1 MGLNYTLMP
10 QQTTVK
16 MTHKRWNA
24 AHSNRKATTIL
35 FQLLILINFLVFDGV
50 NAKLNLCDV
59 ETGQT
64 NIILDIEESRGD
76 VIGQQTTPPELP
88 IFGDPET
95 EISLELVFQKTEPIF
110 LLSGKTL
117 QLLKPLDRDK
127 DNLSHIVFQI
137 SCTIQSTRRNRNIPI
152 IVRVSDVN
160 DNPPL
165 FVNTPYETTV
175 PESTPI
181 GTTIFRNILA
191 QDKDAGVNGL
201 VEYFLIDSSKNLLHS
216 NDTVNVADGN
226 GVFAISYP
234 HQGQVTVAKALDYE
248 RIQRYYLTIVASDRA
263 RNSSERLSATT
274 VLTVNIADS
283 DDLDPSFIYRG
294 CVNLDGACIN
304 PEYTATVPSG
314 TLQGVL
320 NIHPERIQAIDL
332 DQISAP
338 IKYSFVSGAPSTYN
352 EYFEIDEQTGI
363 VRQKKL
369 VDSSVTARQFDIT
382 IQAEE
387 VSEAKRSTTARL
399 TINVKPVDSFP
410 PVINA
415 SSNEGFVDE
424 NSPKGTKV
432 LDLNGKPIKLITTD
446 ADIPEDG
453 EQPSYTYELTTPSFV
468 ISSDGILLVNDPNL
482 DRDSPNLSKLRF
494 QVVAREVKGNAASS
508 PMSITVNLNDI
519 NDNTPKLALIP
530 PVQITAGNE
539 RRLIAKANATDNDSG
554 ENAVITYT
562 IHHVSNNGMKKFGID
577 KSTGEIEAIARVV
590 AGERYSITVQAS
602 DIGNL
607 YSQAIVEVTI
617 IPGPNTK
624 PPKFIKNVYDVQVSE
639 GADINSTVAVVKAE
653 DPESDPVHYTIVSGN
668 DLRQFSIGTESGVI
682 SVIRK
687 LDREQIT
694 RYQLIVRADDNGGL
708 SSSATIN
715 IRVTDINDNNP
726 IFDES
731 MMPFKFDVEEG
742 KANQSV
748 GVVHAHDIDE
758 GVNAEISYSLSD
770 DIPFTIDK
778 KTGEI
783 RTKVELDYEKI
794 KDYKFVVTA
803 KDSAPDS
810 RLGTAS
816 VTVNIKDVP
825 DEVPKFTEALIEV
838 KIPENAPDMTIATV
852 VAKDPD
858 TKPEITYVLK
868 NGPSEHFKIDP
879 KTGVIRTVK
888 GLDYEEEKM
897 IEIIVGTA
905 ENPGR
910 GAGDIVKIKVNVEDR
925 NDNPPVFISIPESVT
940 INDDLP
946 IGSKV
951 GAMPAVDGD
960 GTSPSNSIRYEIVG
974 RGKAQKYFQVDSDTG
989 DILLRDELKKEED
1002 TEYQVDVRAFDLG
1015 EPQLSSVS
1023 SLPIYVKH
1031 VLSDP
1036 ILEFTEPR
1044 TDTSPIMNPESVG
1057 LAFSDDVYTISV
1069 PETTGINSTLKL
1081 LQIINSKKATKNR
1094 GGFKCEITN
1103 GNEWNLFKTNIED
1116 HSCGLVL
1123 INSLDYENKTSH
1135 EIGIKLTSTKYL
1147 VNPQKSFCHVKIIVQ
1162 DQNDNAPV
1170 FKFPSTNRNARNDTF
1185 YGIVSVDT
1193 DIDTP
1198 IMTIKANDAD
1208 SGVYGSLKYQ
1218 IYDEDE
1224 FNYISKDE
1232 TPSSYFTI
1240 AEDTGIL
1247 KTQKALNSRRH
1258 SQPFKFIVEVRDNN
1272 GNETMQGV
1280 SVNLAKARI
1289 VINTISDANR
1299 MALVFADSSPKEV
1312 RRHARALEDLLYD
1325 KSPNLLIEIE
1335 KFSNRRTQ
1343 LANGSIVELSDATDV
1358 WFYAIDPQT
1367 ENILERNNTEIFSN
1381 LMEPSAQSQINLEA
1395 SGIVH
1400 ATAQGITAPIEVP
1413 HVHQQIPIKRLT
1425 AGLFLDEEIFPYV
1438 LIFISAV
1445 ILILGT
1451 SGIIYICISW
1461 SRYKNFKQQMRNYT
1475 APTNPPPRYDPVIL
1489 NSPPSEVSLTNLK
1502 EYETQM
1508 LGMAVNEEQEEM
1520 QIEYR
1525 SKHHTFGLD
1534 NMSYIKDQG
1543 QSSPTN
1549 SDTPTVVIGTLQRN
1563 NRINL
1568 LNNINQKQ
1576 QNSLNKTIE
1585 MNRNNYANPLS
1596 IDTNFKAGTTLTLGR
1611 IKSERNQIIN
1621 GYDDT
1626 TLNRNNLSLAPN
1638 NTFSTLGRPNRSQH
1652 NNLANNNHHSTLN
1665 RNHRYHADLPITNP
1679 IFKRHQSSEMLNC
1692 ESNDNVYFGGN
1703 GNKRAIDHYAHLG
1716 YPYNIDRSE
1725 QETTTE
1731 L

>member
-1 MGLNYTLMP
+1 M
-10 QQTTVK
+10 TV
-16 MTHKRWNA
+16 
-24 AHSNRKATTIL
+24 
-35 FQLLILINFLVFDGV
+35 F
-50 NAKLNLCDV
+50 
-59 ETGQT
+59 
-64 NIILDIEESRGD
+64 
-76 VIGQQTTPPELP
+76 IGQQTTPPELP
-88 IFGDPET
+88 INGDIDN
-95 EISLELVFQKTEPIF
+95 EIELELVFSKTEPIF
-110 LLSGKTL
+110 SLSGKTL
-117 QLLKPLDRDK
+117 KLLKPLDRDK

-137 SCTIQSTRRNRNIPI
+137 SCTVLKTRRNRNIPI

-160 DNPPL
+160 DNPPV

-201 VEYFLIDSSKNLLHS
+201 VEYFLIDSPKNLLHS
-216 NDTVNVADGN
+216 NDTANVADGN

-248 RIQRYYLTIVASDRA
+248 RIQRYYLTIVASDRS
-263 RNSSERLSATT
+263 RNANERLSATT

-294 CVNLDGACIN
+294 CVNLDGACLN
-304 PEYTATVPSG
+304 PEYSATVPSG
-314 TLQGVL
+314 QLQGVL

-338 IKYSFVSGAPSTYN
+338 IKYSFISGVPESYKD
-352 EYFEIDEQTGI
+352 YFEIDEQTGI
-363 VRQKKL
+363 VKQKKL
-369 VDSSVTARQFDIT
+369 VDNSVTARQFDIT

-387 VSEAKRSTTARL
+387 VTEAKRSTTARL

-410 PVINA
+410 PVIHA
-415 SSNEGFVDE
+415 SASEGFVDE

-432 LDLNGKPIKLITTD
+432 LDSKGNPIKLTTTD

-453 EQPSYTYELTTPSFV
+453 EQLMYTYELTTPSFI
-468 ISSDGILLVNDPNL
+468 ISNDGILLVNEAGL
-482 DRDSPNLSKLRF
+482 DRDAPNLSKLRF

-508 PMSITVNLNDI
+508 PLSITVNLNDI
-519 NDNTPKLALIP
+519 NDNSPKLALIP
-530 PVQITAGNE
+530 PVQITAGND

-554 ENAVITYT
+554 ENAIISYS
-562 IHHVSNNGMKKFGID
+562 IHHVSNNGIKKFTID
-577 KSTGEIEAIARVV
+577 KKNGEIEAIARLV

-607 YSQAIVEVTI
+607 YSQAIVEVTV

-624 PPKFIKNVYDVQVSE
+624 PPKFLKNIYDVQVSE
-639 GADINSTVAVVKAE
+639 GAEINSTVAVVKAE

-694 RYQLIVRADDNGGL
+694 RYQLIVKADDNGGL
-708 SSSATIN
+708 SSSATVN
-715 IRVTDINDNNP
+715 IRITDINDNNP
-726 IFDES
+726 VFDES
-731 MMPFKFDVEEG
+731 MMPFKFEIEEG
-742 KANQSV
+742 KANATV
-748 GVVHAHDIDE
+748 GIVHATDIDE
-758 GVNAEISYSLSD
+758 GLNAEITYSLSD
-770 DIPFTIDK
+770 EIPFTINK
-778 KTGEI
+778 TTGEI
-783 RTKVELDYEKI
+783 RTKVALDYEKQ
-794 KDYKFVVTA
+794 KEYKFMVTA
-803 KDSAPDS
+803 KDGSPDM
-810 RLGTAS
+810 RIGTAS
-816 VTVNIKDVP
+816 VTIEVKDIS
-825 DEVPKFTEALIEV
+825 DELPKFTEASIEI
-838 KIPENAPDMTIATV
+838 KIPENVPDLTVATV
-852 VAKDPD
+852 HAKDPD
-858 TKPEITYVLK
+858 TKPEITYVFK
-868 NGPSEHFKIDP
+868 NGPSELFKIDP
-879 KTGVIRTVK
+879 KSGVIKTIK
-888 GLDYEEEKM
+888 GLDYEEEKI

-910 GAGDIVKIKVNVEDR
+910 SSGDIIKVKVIVEDR
-925 NDNPPVFISIPESVT
+925 NDVPPVFISIPEPITV
-940 INDDLP
+940 NDDLP
-946 IGSKV
+946 IGYKISS
-951 GAMPAVDGD
+951 MPAVDGD
-960 GTSPSNSIRYEIVG
+960 GSSPSNTVRYEMVG
-974 RGKAQKYFQVDSDTG
+974 RGKALKYFQVDPDTG
-989 DILLRDELKKEED
+989 DVLLRDELKKEED

-1015 EPQLSSVS
+1015 EPQLSSVA
-1023 SLPIYVKH
+1023 SLPVYVKH

-1036 ILEFTEPR
+1036 INEHETEPR
-1044 TDTSPIMNPESVG
+1044 TDISPIMNPESIG

-1069 PETTGINSTLKL
+1069 PETTGINATLKL

-1103 GNEWNLFKTNIED
+1103 GNDYNLFKTIIED
-1116 HSCGLVL
+1116 HSCGIML

-1147 VNPQKSFCHVKIIVQ
+1147 VNPQKSFSHVKIIVE
-1162 DQNDNAPV
+1162 DQNDNVPV
-1170 FKFPSTNRNARNDTF
+1170 FKIPRSSKNGRNDTF
-1185 YGIVSVDT
+1185 YGTVSADA

-1198 IMTIKANDAD
+1198 VLAIKATDAD
-1208 SGVYGSLKYQ
+1208 SGIFGMLKYR

-1232 TPSSYFTI
+1232 TPSSFFMI
-1240 AEDTGIL
+1240 FEDTGII
-1247 KTQKALNSRRH
+1247 KTQKMLSNRRIQ
-1258 SQPFKFIVEVRDNN
+1258 QPFKFIVEVRDNN
-1272 GNETMQGV
+1272 GNETAATGV
-1280 SVNLAKARI
+1280 PVNHARARI
-1289 VINTISDANR
+1289 VINLISDANR

-1312 RRHARALEDLLYD
+1312 RRHARALEELLHE

-1335 KFSNRRTQ
+1335 KFSNRRSQ
-1343 LANGSIVELSDATDV
+1343 LTNGSIIESSDATDV
-1358 WFYAIDPQT
+1358 WFYAIDPVT
-1367 ENILERNNTEIFSN
+1367 ETILERNSSEIFIN
-1381 LMEPSAQSQINLEA
+1381 LMEPTAQSQINLEA

-1400 ATAQGITAPIEVP
+1400 ATAQGITAPIELP
-1413 HVHQQIPIKRLT
+1413 QLPQQNPTKRFT
-1425 AGLFLDEEIFPYV
+1425 AGLFLDEDIFPYV

-1461 SRYKNFKQQMRNYT
+1461 SRYKNFKQQMRNYS
-1475 APTNPPPRYDPVIL
+1475 APSNPPPRYDPVIL

-1508 LGMAVNEEQEEM
+1508 LGMAVNEEQEDM
-1520 QIEYR
+1520 QIDYS
-1525 SKHHTFGLD
+1525 SKNHAYGLD
-1534 NMSYIKDQG
+1534 NVSYIKDQG

-1549 SDTPTVVIGTLQRN
+1549 SDSTVVIGNTLQRN

-1596 IDTNFKAGTTLTLGR
+1596 IDTNYKAGTTLTLGR

-1621 GYDDT
+1621 GYADTT
-1626 TLNRNNLSLAPN
+1626 TLNRNNLSMAPN
-1638 NTFSTLGRPNRSQH
+1638 LTTFNTLGRTNRTQQ
-1652 NNLANNNHHSTLN
+1652 NNFTNNNYHSTLN
-1665 RNHRYHADLPITNP
+1665 RNQRFHADLPITNP

-1692 ESNDNVYFGGN
+1692 ETNDNVYFGGGGGN
-1703 GNKRAIDHYAHLG
+1703 GIPAKRVIDHYAHLG